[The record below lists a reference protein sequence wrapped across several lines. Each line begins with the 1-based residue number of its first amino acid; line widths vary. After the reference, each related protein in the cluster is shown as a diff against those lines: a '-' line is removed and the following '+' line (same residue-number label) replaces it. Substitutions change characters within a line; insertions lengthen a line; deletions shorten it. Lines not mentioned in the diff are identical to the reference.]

1 MVIIVS
7 YVQAHFRHL
16 TAAAYAG
23 ELANQMMMNA
33 RVKTRRAKLT
43 RSFHDDYVIFPG
55 CSILS
60 MLCAR

>member
-43 RSFHDDYVIFPG
+43 APQQCLGVFTMIMSSSLAALF
-55 CSILS
+55 
-60 MLCAR
+60 